1 MIERISL
8 NSTLL
13 NLIIYIQDTKK
24 QAISR
29 GILIESESYDWYKTV
44 QDVYYELD
52 KTLFVKAGIRQNSSS
67 FEKILSY
74 PIDEN
79 MLKTEYEHLNRFQ
92 F

>member
-1 MIERISL
+1 MQEKISI

-13 NLIIYIQDTKK
+13 SLIIYIQDTKK

-44 QDVYYELD
+44 QDAYYELD
-52 KTLFVKAGIRQNSSS
+52 KALFAKAGIRQNRYY

-74 PIDEN
+74 PIDKN
-79 MLKTEYEHLNRFQ
+79 MLKTEYGHLNRFHL
-92 F
+92 

>member
-1 MIERISL
+1 MIGRISL

-13 NLIIYIQDTKK
+13 SLIIYIQDTKK

-29 GILIESESYDWYKTV
+29 GILIESESYNWYKTV
-44 QDVYYELD
+44 QDAYYELD
-52 KTLFVKAGIRQNSSS
+52 KTLFAKAGIKQNRYN
-67 FEKILSY
+67 FENILSY
-74 PIDEN
+74 PVDEN